1 MPNGVRQARATDVAD
16 IARLQWR
23 QWQDA
28 DPASVEAALAAGLDV
43 DAVGALWRQGLLSPA
58 SPLDRL
64 LVATD
69 EADAVIGFAA
79 TSASGDADAGPG
91 QAELLE
97 LTVSRDARGAGHGSR
112 LLAACV
118 EILTPAG
125 AVELSAWVVAEDGDA
140 RAFLGGAGFAPDGAE
155 RELADEQGAVTA
167 QIRLSALLG
176 AAGDRA

>member
-1 MPNGVRQARATDVAD
+1 MPNGVRLARATDVAD

-28 DPASVEAALAAGLDV
+28 DRASIEAAMSAGLDV
-43 DAVGALWRQGLLSPA
+43 EAVGAMWREGLLEPGSPM
-58 SPLDRL
+58 DRL

-69 EADAVIGFAA
+69 EADAVVGFAA
-79 TSASGDADAGPG
+79 TTASADADAGPG

-97 LTVSRDARGAGHGSR
+97 LTVSTSARRAGHGSR

-118 EILTPAG
+118 DVLAPAG
-125 AVELSAWVVAEDGDA
+125 ATEISAWIRAEDAGA

-155 RELADEQGAVTA
+155 RELEDEQGAVTA
-167 QIRLSALLG
+167 EVRLCALVG
-176 AAGDRA
+176 EPPPAT